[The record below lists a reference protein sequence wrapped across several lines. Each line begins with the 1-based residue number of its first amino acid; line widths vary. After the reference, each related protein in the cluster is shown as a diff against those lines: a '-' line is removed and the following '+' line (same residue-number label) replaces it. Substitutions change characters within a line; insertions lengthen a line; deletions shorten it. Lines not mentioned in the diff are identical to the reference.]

1 MMAGCWT
8 QIVVSAGFNKS
19 SLKPFNTL
27 HINNLL
33 AVDSNLLQI
42 LKVPILQMKVTI
54 WFHEKQKHQNVF
66 HTPSSL

>member
-33 AVDSNLLQI
+33 AVDGNL
-42 LKVPILQMKVTI
+42 VPILQMKVTI
-54 WFHEKQKHQNVF
+54 WFHEK
-66 HTPSSL
+66 